1 MEAEDALD
9 LPASGSSCLELQTNG
24 LESGIRS
31 PEANLLVGNQEN
43 MERDLDRVEESFR
56 TVGGEIS
63 SEQVSHVVAVDEKVC
78 VQKETLIHSA
88 TLDVSSDLGVKRLHQ
103 QQPTVHVYF
112 KHLTRASKQKLESL
126 LQQWSEWDAEY
137 TSQAQEQEQPLES
150 GEETYF
156 SALRVGL
163 QKTSSVSFW
172 IDNQTGPKPLEE
184 FVLVESST
192 TPLYD
197 RKFALGSNS
206 ANGSNSLQGGVEI
219 IDYNPP
225 RCFNCGGYSHS
236 LRECL
241 KPFDR
246 SAVNS
251 ARKLQKSKRNL
262 NSGSR
267 LPSRY
272 YQKTQSGKYDGL
284 KPGTLDAETR
294 QLLNLGELDPPPWL
308 NRMREIGYPP
318 GYLAP
323 EDDHMSGITIF
334 GDNMEET
341 REEIES
347 EDGEILEKANPPEP
361 QMKMTV
367 EFPGINAPLP
377 ENADEWL
384 WEASAPSHRSSR
396 SNNNRWQQ
404 RTSRGHDCRDDDQ
417 FGFESS
423 SYPPRYGS
431 RSDYGYGSKDRRSRS
446 RSPIMERSLTERS
459 KRDYYSSRDPD
470 FVDRNRNRDRNR
482 GWDRDIDWDRDD
494 RNRDRGDR
502 DRDWDRDRDDRD
514 WSYRLSS
521 RR

>member
-1 MEAEDALD
+1 MEAEDVID
-9 LPASGSSCLELQTNG
+9 LPASGSSGLNTQNNG
-24 LESGIRS
+24 LESGSGS
-31 PEANLLVGNQEN
+31 PEANPLVDNEETMG
-43 MERDLDRVEESFR
+43 RDLDIVEENL
-56 TVGGEIS
+56 TT
-63 SEQVSHVVAVDEKVC
+63 VAVDEKLC
-78 VQKETLIHSA
+78 IQKETLFHSA
-88 TLDVSSDLGVKRLHQ
+88 TLDVSSSSGITRPQTVSDQ
-103 QQPTVHVYF
+103 QQPTVHVTF
-112 KHLTRASKQKLESL
+112 NHLTRASKQKLESL
-126 LQQWSEWDAEY
+126 LQQWSEWEAEY
-137 TSQAQEQEQPLES
+137 TSQAQDQEQPLES

-156 SALRVGL
+156 PALRVGL

-197 RKFALGSNS
+197 RKFSLGSNS
-206 ANGSNSLQGGVEI
+206 ANGPISLQGGVEI
-219 IDYNPP
+219 IDDDPP

-236 LRECL
+236 LRECP

-246 SAVNS
+246 AAVNS
-251 ARKLQKSKRNL
+251 ARKLQKSKRNQ
-262 NSGSR
+262 NTGSR

-272 YQKTQSGKYDGL
+272 YQKAQSGKYDGL

-318 GYLAP
+318 GYL
-323 EDDHMSGITIF
+323 EDDPMSGITIF
-334 GDNMEET
+334 GDEMEET

-384 WEASAPSHRSSR
+384 WDAAAAPSHRSSR

-404 RTSRGHDCRDDDQ
+404 RTSRGHDYRDDDQ
-417 FGFESS
+417 LGFEPS

-446 RSPIMERSLTERS
+446 RSPIMERSLLTERS
-459 KRDYYSSRDPD
+459 KRDYYSSRDSD
-470 FVDRNRNRDRNR
+470 FGDRDRNRDRNR
-482 GWDRDIDWDRDD
+482 GWDRDRDWDRDD

-502 DRDWDRDRDDRD
+502 DRDDRD